1 MTTMTRISEVEV
13 RQLVTD
19 WLVKL
24 DIHAPVEEMLYLLAK
39 ENLEMQLPEVTL
51 HGLDEFKIW
60 YDGVIHTFFDEVH
73 TIQSLDITTTLQQAE
88 VQLAMRWEASR
99 WNAPVPNSERLAFD
113 AAQRWVIMRSPDTQN
128 LVINTYIVDALTPL
142 EGFPNL

>member
-1 MTTMTRISEVEV
+1 MTTLTRISETEV

-24 DIHAPVEEMLYLLAK
+24 DVHAPVGEMLPMLAS

-51 HGLDEFKIW
+51 HGLDEFKTW

-73 TIQSLDITTTLQQAE
+73 TIQSLDITTTSEQAE
-88 VQLAMRWEASR
+88 VQLLMRWETSR
-99 WNAPVPNSERLAFD
+99 WNAPAPNSERLAFD
-113 AAQRWVIMRSPDTQN
+113 VAQRWVIKRSHNTQS